1 MPGFMNGIETVSCS
15 WLHSLV
21 GFHARIYERDQAS
34 DVFSQGSVFME
45 CGSKLPH
52 SINDKWAMRA
62 V

>member
-1 MPGFMNGIETVSCS
+1 MPGFMNGIETMKVFVYLFSSC
-15 WLHSLV
+15 
-21 GFHARIYERDQAS
+21 FHARIYERDQAS

-52 SINDKWAMRA
+52 SINDKWAMRS

>member
-1 MPGFMNGIETVSCS
+1 MNGIETEATNNR
-15 WLHSLV
+15 LQGG